1 MDDKFFK
8 HVVTKLEQLE
18 KKLKE
23 KSNHNINVST
33 DLSKIKKEKELKI
46 IYEMIDKLLKEL
58 VENNSNTIKKIPYN
72 TPNFFVEMQQLILIQ
87 KKVKFRYQFLG
98 IIIC

>member
-23 KSNHNINVST
+23 KSKHNINVST
-33 DLSKIKKEKELKI
+33 DLSKLKKEKELKI

-58 VENNSNTIKKIPYN
+58 K
-72 TPNFFVEMQQLILIQ
+72 
-87 KKVKFRYQFLG
+87 R
-98 IIIC
+98 

>member
-1 MDDKFFK
+1 MNDKFFK

-58 VENNSNTIKKIPYN
+58 K
-72 TPNFFVEMQQLILIQ
+72 
-87 KKVKFRYQFLG
+87 R
-98 IIIC
+98 

>member
-23 KSNHNINVST
+23 KSKHNINVST

-46 IYEMIDKLLKEL
+46 IYEMIDNLLKEL
-58 VENNSNTIKKIPYN
+58 K
-72 TPNFFVEMQQLILIQ
+72 
-87 KKVKFRYQFLG
+87 R
-98 IIIC
+98 

>member
-1 MDDKFFK
+1 MNDKFFEY
-8 HVVTKLEQLE
+8 VVTKLERLE

-23 KSNHNINVST
+23 KSKHNINEST

-58 VENNSNTIKKIPYN
+58 K
-72 TPNFFVEMQQLILIQ
+72 
-87 KKVKFRYQFLG
+87 R
-98 IIIC
+98 

>member
-1 MDDKFFK
+1 MNDKFFE

-46 IYEMIDKLLKEL
+46 IYEMIDKLIKEL
-58 VENNSNTIKKIPYN
+58 K
-72 TPNFFVEMQQLILIQ
+72 
-87 KKVKFRYQFLG
+87 R
-98 IIIC
+98 

>member
-1 MDDKFFK
+1 MLQLSNIFYSIQGKPIFEDASAVIPTGHKVG
-8 HVVTKLEQLE
+8 VVGRNGTGKTTLFELI
-18 KKLKE
+18 K

-58 VENNSNTIKKIPYN
+58 K
-72 TPNFFVEMQQLILIQ
+72 
-87 KKVKFRYQFLG
+87 R
-98 IIIC
+98 

>member
-1 MDDKFFK
+1 MNDKFFE

-23 KSNHNINVST
+23 KSKHNINEST

-46 IYEMIDKLLKEL
+46 IYEMIDKLIKEL
-58 VENNSNTIKKIPYN
+58 K
-72 TPNFFVEMQQLILIQ
+72 
-87 KKVKFRYQFLG
+87 R
-98 IIIC
+98 

>member
-33 DLSKIKKEKELKI
+33 DLSKLKKEKELKI

-58 VENNSNTIKKIPYN
+58 K
-72 TPNFFVEMQQLILIQ
+72 
-87 KKVKFRYQFLG
+87 R
-98 IIIC
+98 

>member
-8 HVVTKLEQLE
+8 LVVTKLEQLE

-23 KSNHNINVST
+23 KSKHNINVST

-58 VENNSNTIKKIPYN
+58 K
-72 TPNFFVEMQQLILIQ
+72 
-87 KKVKFRYQFLG
+87 R
-98 IIIC
+98 

>member
-23 KSNHNINVST
+23 KSNYNINVST

-58 VENNSNTIKKIPYN
+58 K
-72 TPNFFVEMQQLILIQ
+72 
-87 KKVKFRYQFLG
+87 R
-98 IIIC
+98 

>member
-1 MDDKFFK
+1 MNDKFFE

-23 KSNHNINVST
+23 KSKHNINEST

-58 VENNSNTIKKIPYN
+58 K
-72 TPNFFVEMQQLILIQ
+72 
-87 KKVKFRYQFLG
+87 R
-98 IIIC
+98 

>member
-1 MDDKFFK
+1 MNDKFFE

-23 KSNHNINVST
+23 KSKHNINESK
-33 DLSKIKKEKELKI
+33 DLSKIKKEKELKN

-58 VENNSNTIKKIPYN
+58 K
-72 TPNFFVEMQQLILIQ
+72 
-87 KKVKFRYQFLG
+87 G
-98 IIIC
+98 

>member
-23 KSNHNINVST
+23 KSKHNINEST

-58 VENNSNTIKKIPYN
+58 K
-72 TPNFFVEMQQLILIQ
+72 
-87 KKVKFRYQFLG
+87 R
-98 IIIC
+98 

>member
-23 KSNHNINVST
+23 KSKHNINVST

-58 VENNSNTIKKIPYN
+58 K
-72 TPNFFVEMQQLILIQ
+72 
-87 KKVKFRYQFLG
+87 R
-98 IIIC
+98 

>member
-58 VENNSNTIKKIPYN
+58 K
-72 TPNFFVEMQQLILIQ
+72 
-87 KKVKFRYQFLG
+87 R
-98 IIIC
+98 

>member
-1 MDDKFFK
+1 MNDKFFEY
-8 HVVTKLEQLE
+8 VVTKLEQLE

-23 KSNHNINVST
+23 KSKHNINEST

-58 VENNSNTIKKIPYN
+58 K
-72 TPNFFVEMQQLILIQ
+72 
-87 KKVKFRYQFLG
+87 R
-98 IIIC
+98 

>member
-1 MDDKFFK
+1 MNDKFFEY
-8 HVVTKLEQLE
+8 VVTKLEQLE

-23 KSNHNINVST
+23 KSKHNINKST

-58 VENNSNTIKKIPYN
+58 K
-72 TPNFFVEMQQLILIQ
+72 
-87 KKVKFRYQFLG
+87 R
-98 IIIC
+98 

>member
-46 IYEMIDKLLKEL
+46 IYEMIDNLLKEL
-58 VENNSNTIKKIPYN
+58 K
-72 TPNFFVEMQQLILIQ
+72 
-87 KKVKFRYQFLG
+87 R
-98 IIIC
+98 

>member
-33 DLSKIKKEKELKI
+33 DLSKKKKEKELKI

-58 VENNSNTIKKIPYN
+58 K
-72 TPNFFVEMQQLILIQ
+72 
-87 KKVKFRYQFLG
+87 R
-98 IIIC
+98 

>member
-23 KSNHNINVST
+23 KSNYNINVST
-33 DLSKIKKEKELKI
+33 DLSKIKKEKELK
-46 IYEMIDKLLKEL
+46 
-58 VENNSNTIKKIPYN
+58 
-72 TPNFFVEMQQLILIQ
+72 
-87 KKVKFRYQFLG
+87 R
-98 IIIC
+98 